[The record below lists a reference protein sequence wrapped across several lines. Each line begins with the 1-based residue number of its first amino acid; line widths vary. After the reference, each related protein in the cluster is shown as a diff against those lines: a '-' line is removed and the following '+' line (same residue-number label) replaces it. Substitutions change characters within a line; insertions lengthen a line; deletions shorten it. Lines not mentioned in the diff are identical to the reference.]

1 MKEKEFLFTASDI
14 FQIYNLR
21 VTNKVKNLIIK
32 KIIKYIYIHIY
43 RTLFLSTC

>member
-1 MKEKEFLFTASDI
+1 MKEEEFLFTASDI

-32 KIIKYIYIHIY
+32 KIIKYIYTYI
-43 RTLFLSTC
+43 